1 MIVGEHSRDNNFDV
15 NVTREKKL
23 TIMRVSGSNENIKII
38 PAKKMDFERVMEWIN
53 EDELIEV
60 TPHAIRIRKKI
71 LEANKR
77 K

>member
-1 MIVGEHSRDNNFDV
+1 
-15 NVTREKKL
+15 
-23 TIMRVSGSNENIKII
+23 MRASGSDENIKII
-38 PAKKMDFERVMEWIN
+38 PAKKMDFERAMEWIN

-60 TPHAIRIRKKI
+60 TPDAIRIRKKI